1 MGKNSWLRKTKK
13 VLASIAV
20 IAMTVS
26 MLPVKT
32 VSAEETRTE
41 YPYTLFAVSN
51 EEGAITVN
59 AENLCV
65 NGSVAT
71 NGTVVADG
79 EVTVNGE
86 VLEQE
91 ALSMILLGDA
101 LNSTYFTDD
110 GKEEYSSDYSC
121 ENTNITIDVSL
132 EVEGNLTLLGNI
144 VLNKAVSVKNDI
156 ALSGNAFNAEQ
167 AVLYAENGDITMD
180 FNNINFTGLIYA
192 PKGEVVIS
200 APYANLNSVIIIAEK
215 IKIETLYA
223 NVNYNEFMAS
233 FIADTLNSSEDDE
246 IEETVPE
253 DLEFYAY
260 GSYSEETNCIEIE
273 WYTENGAESF
283 SVWSSDDNILY
294 QEEATVAEVFSYSYP
309 ITEEFDIKYFKVS
322 MMDSEG
328 KAQETLPFMI
338 TKSEAGYDAEL
349 FDADGDRIPDL
360 FEAMLGTDAQKID
373 TDGDE
378 LTDYEEIYVTGT
390 DPMVFDS
397 ITQGVSDAEADSDKD
412 GLTNREEILLGT
424 NPLLEDTDDDLLS
437 DFDEVHR
444 YDTNPLVADTD
455 EDGIKDGEEI
465 LLGLDPK
472 NPMTY
477 GGPDAEYRVEQSID
491 VESEVLEKVNTEE
504 NPYQMSIDIV
514 AAGYAE
520 RNIVVEESKYS
531 SVLQNDAILGFV
543 PELSYGLEGIT
554 DATLRFEI
562 DEEYTDNILGLF
574 PEDEELTGIKR
585 LNVFKYFEDL
595 NMLLPIE
602 TKFDEEN
609 NVLYA
614 EVDELGTYCVMDMEL
629 WLESLGVIE
638 QEETE
643 PMVYAMRPTNAY
655 EDVLFEGDMRLNVPE
670 CEVMGDGIEIV
681 EETISDEV
689 PMLMNAR
696 GVIKKET
703 PVDIVFLFQTA
714 GTSELDYE
722 LQYNMIK
729 SVTTNL
735 FLNYADVRV
744 CIIEYGETEA
754 AILPSATEPV
764 WQTDIGKVAGALGKI
779 GGYELTYEY
788 CNRGAAFSMM
798 NDLDFRESAAKFV
811 FHLANGNSGVQAGFF
826 SELDV
831 CAQKQINYTEILPLG
846 SYYLDE
852 NFAAALQAAI
862 EKTKGLS
869 LTYTDETPDIVYE
882 HIISHIAPPKYEF
895 EVIVPNG
902 WKKIKLDSILTVDG
916 LTDTDEDKLLDR
928 EEVNVELVYWEVD
941 GKIVLPTLQECMMLA
956 NKPYAEEGMTR
967 FLNDRTSTSMPSTAY
982 HETIRGLINNTYI
995 LPIISDPSTID
1006 SDGDGYSDYDEILT
1020 YESNPLKSDI
1030 KIVEIQNEYIKI
1042 NTSTETDENEAMDN
1056 KMYGG
1061 NQNWFY
1067 DTADSFENDLMS
1079 LRIQENGCGIIASCD
1094 LLLYI
1099 QKAFNI
1105 KLTEIS
1111 ATDWISYDQYEE
1123 FVRFYVNNY
1132 VEPFDLEEAL
1142 LKDLKLERPYLM
1154 TKFEKLMYDELDEFL
1169 RQIVVDTSNAI
1180 TDGTGS
1186 IGCFPTSVSE
1196 AFNQYC
1202 NDHKCYDMY
1211 MRFYQTKNYTQD
1223 FVEKKIEDSLYKNMP
1238 PVLLVGLYTDVPF
1251 KYENDLDMCRS
1262 MSTHYVVVTGIKY
1275 DYINNNTTLIIST
1288 WSKKAELSLEGY
1300 MDSPG
1305 LLGGLYINSM
1315 Y

>member
-1 MGKNSWLRKTKK
+1 MGKNSWLRKAKK

-26 MLPVKT
+26 MLPLKK

-41 YPYTLFAVSN
+41 YPYTLVAVSN

-110 GKEEYSSDYSC
+110 GKEKHSSDYSF
-121 ENTNITIDVSL
+121 ENTNITIDVPL
-132 EVEGNLTLLGNI
+132 EVEGDLTLLGNI

-180 FNNINFTGLIYA
+180 FNNINFIGLIYA

-223 NVNYNEFMAS
+223 NVNYNESMAS

-273 WYTENGAESF
+273 WYTENEAESF
-283 SVWSSDDNILY
+283 SVWSSDDNLLY
-294 QEEATVAEVFSYSYP
+294 QEEATVAEALSYSYP

-322 MMDSEG
+322 MVDSEG

-360 FEAMLGTDAQKID
+360 FEAMLGTDAQKND

-378 LTDYEEIYVTGT
+378 LTDYEELYVTGT
-390 DPMVFDS
+390 DPIVFDS
-397 ITQGVSDAEADSDKD
+397 VTQGVSDAMADSDKD

-437 DFDEVHR
+437 DSDEVHR
-444 YDTNPLVADTD
+444 YDTNPLVVDSD
-455 EDGIKDGEEI
+455 EDRIKDGEEI

-477 GGPDAEYRVEQSID
+477 GVPDAEYRVEQSID

-520 RNIVVEESKYS
+520 RNIAVEESKYS

-602 TKFDEEN
+602 TKFDEDN

-643 PMVYAMRPTNAY
+643 PMVYAMRPTNTY

-670 CEVMGDGIEIV
+670 CEVLGDGIEIG

-696 GVIKKET
+696 SVIKKET
-703 PVDIVFLFQTA
+703 PVDVVFLLQSA
-714 GTSELDYE
+714 GVSEYDFLLQKEMIENVMGRIYNEYE
-722 LQYNMIK
+722 
-729 SVTTNL
+729 
-735 FLNYADVRV
+735 DVRV
-744 CIIEYGETEA
+744 CVIGYKENEASVAWSHTYPIWQLEEYYLGVALSKIEYT
-754 AILPSATEPV
+754 L
-764 WQTDIGKVAGALGKI
+764 TD
-779 GGYELTYEY
+779 EY

-798 NDLDFRESAAKFV
+798 NVLDFRESAAKFV

-831 CAQKQINYTEILPLG
+831 CAQKKINYTEILPLG

-862 EKTKGLS
+862 DKTNGLS
-869 LTYTDETPDIVYE
+869 LTYTEETPDIVYE

-902 WKKIKLDSILTVDG
+902 WKKIKLDDFLTMDG
-916 LTDTDEDKLLDR
+916 LTDTDDDKLLDR
-928 EEVNVELVYWEVD
+928 EEVNTELVYWDAD
-941 GKIVLPTLQECMMLA
+941 GTIILPTLQECMELSK
-956 NKPYAEEGMTR
+956 KPYAESGIDR
-967 FLNDRTSTSMPSTAY
+967 FIKDNHFDKIPTAAFLQCW
-982 HETIRGLINNTYI
+982 ENAKQKQI
-995 LPIISDPSTID
+995 LPINSNPLEPD
-1006 SDGDGYSDYDEILT
+1006 SDFDGYSDYDEILT

-1067 DTADSFENDLMS
+1067 DTADSSENDLMS

-1105 KLTEIS
+1105 KLTEIN

-1154 TKFEKLMYDELDEFL
+1154 TRFEKLMYDELDEFL

-1180 TDGTGS
+1180 TVGTGS

-1223 FVEKKIEDSLYKNMP
+1223 FVEKKIEDSLYKDMP

-1275 DYINNNTTLIIST
+1275 DYINNSTTLIVST